1 MGIIKKFNDLFKKK
15 EIYKSD
21 IDDINDY
28 FSEFLDE
35 LFLNYDLSRD
45 DIKYSIKSEKEQIKV
60 NISIGSN
67 IIINGRRGLSVV
79 RNLFYKIL
87 SSKEMLNLR
96 KSIKMNYELSDT
108 YDIVNKPSPKQL
120 LKSVQNDIELYMIAD
135 LGIIEFTIKPK

>member
-1 MGIIKKFNDLFKKK
+1 MGIIKKFNDLFNKK

-60 NISIGSN
+60 NISIESN
-67 IIINGRRGLSVV
+67 IIINGRTGLSVV

>member
-15 EIYKSD
+15 EIYQSD

-60 NISIGSN
+60 NISIESN
-67 IIINGRRGLSVV
+67 IIINDRTGLSVV

-108 YDIVNKPSPKQL
+108 YDIVNKPS
-120 LKSVQNDIELYMIAD
+120 KSVQNDIELYMIAD